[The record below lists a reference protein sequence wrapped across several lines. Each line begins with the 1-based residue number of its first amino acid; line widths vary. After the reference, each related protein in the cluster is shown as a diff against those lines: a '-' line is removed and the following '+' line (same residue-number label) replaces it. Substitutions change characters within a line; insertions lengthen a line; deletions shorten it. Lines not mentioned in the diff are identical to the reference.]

1 MLIETRMAVR
11 NPTKAPVGVALFHSI
26 PTITTP
32 KSGTMK
38 KKMSTCKNSRI
49 FEK

>member
-1 MLIETRMAVR
+1 MPIDTRMAVR
-11 NPTKAPVGVALFHSI
+11 KPTKAPAGVAFFHSI

-38 KKMSTCKNSRI
+38 KKMSTCKNSRM